1 MSKNDSNKD
10 KYWEHD
16 EIENNYKLHFIR
28 FYEDEIIATVF
39 EDEEFSEFY
48 ADYELENVPKV
59 EGEPYVLDAETIEEA
74 KLEAEEK
81 ILELVQEQVE
91 YLQSWIHK
99 FKSTDNEDG
108 HDYTIEER
116 IDGLIR
122 AYQRN
127 IYDNCKYI
135 ENTGNN
141 VIDLRNEN
149 SYFEQFIESLKYA
162 KVGEINE

>member
-39 EDEEFSEFY
+39 EDEEFSGFY

-59 EGEPYVLDAETIEEA
+59 EGEPYALDAETIEEA

-99 FKSTDNEDG
+99 FKSIDADEN
-108 HDYTIEER
+108 HER
-116 IDGLIR
+116 LEKG
-122 AYQRN
+122 
-127 IYDNCKYI
+127 
-135 ENTGNN
+135 G
-141 VIDLRNEN
+141 
-149 SYFEQFIESLKYA
+149 
-162 KVGEINE
+162 INHVD